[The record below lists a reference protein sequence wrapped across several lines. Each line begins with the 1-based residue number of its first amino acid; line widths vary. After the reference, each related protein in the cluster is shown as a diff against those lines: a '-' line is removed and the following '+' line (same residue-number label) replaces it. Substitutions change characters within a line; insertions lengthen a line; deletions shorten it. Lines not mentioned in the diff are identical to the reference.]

1 MKAVLKRE
9 PQAGAT
15 LVELPVPKP
24 GPGEVLIKV
33 KTTAICGTDHHIYI
47 WNEWA
52 QNRIKP
58 PLVMGHELAGEI
70 VELGPGVKNAKVGDY
85 VSAESHI
92 VCGHCVQCLLG
103 EEHVCQNTSI
113 LGVDRDGCF
122 AEYVVV
128 PEENL
133 WFNDSAIPLDIA
145 PIQEP
150 LGNAIHTVLSGE
162 TRGKTIDRKSVV

>member
-85 VSAESHI
+85 VS
-92 VCGHCVQCLLG
+92 
-103 EEHVCQNTSI
+103 
-113 LGVDRDGCF
+113 
-122 AEYVVV
+122 
-128 PEENL
+128 
-133 WFNDSAIPLDIA
+133 
-145 PIQEP
+145 
-150 LGNAIHTVLSGE
+150 
-162 TRGKTIDRKSVV
+162 